1 MEEVQRNV
9 GVRSDLLQEAQA
21 NYERE
26 LLAHAKDV
34 EALNSNSR
42 EKEQLRTALEE
53 ARDRLA
59 ACVCRVFVVCL
70 SVCVRAL
77 EGQRAQLVS
86 LFSCVLQ

>member
-9 GVRSDLLQEAQA
+9 GVRSELLQEAQA

-34 EALNSNSR
+34 EALNNNSR

-53 ARDRLA
+53 ARDQLGV
-59 ACVCRVFVVCL
+59 CVCRV
-70 SVCVRAL
+70 SVCMRWRA
-77 EGQRAQLVS
+77 ATFVI
-86 LFSCVLQ
+86 VLIID